1 MNHILIQ
8 KNLINTDYE
17 GITRKIYLISDWF
30 ANTKH
35 YLKDLCDNC
44 MDYNNLID
52 LMSTSKLLSKS
63 YLDKIGLEVSD
74 KKIKIINIPDYE
86 SISIVLYE
94 DGFRG
99 EVYLNIS
106 KNESFDYDLSSFKD
120 IDENDTTKQAI
131 LQHVINIYKKIYTK
145 YFMS

>member
-30 ANTKH
+30 ANTKS

-145 YFMS
+145 YFIS

>member
-17 GITRKIYLISDWF
+17 GLTRKIYLISDWF

-74 KKIKIINIPDYE
+74 KNIKIINIPDYE

>member
-1 MNHILIQ
+1 
-8 KNLINTDYE
+8 
-17 GITRKIYLISDWF
+17 
-30 ANTKH
+30 
-35 YLKDLCDNC
+35 

-63 YLDKIGLEVSD
+63 YLDKIGLELSD
-74 KKIKIINIPDYE
+74 KNIKIINIPDYE
-86 SISIVLYE
+86 SISIDLYE

>member
-30 ANTKH
+30 ANTRP

-74 KKIKIINIPDYE
+74 KNIKIINIPDYE

>member
-74 KKIKIINIPDYE
+74 KSIKIINIPDYE

>member
-74 KKIKIINIPDYE
+74 KNIKIINIPDYE

>member
-17 GITRKIYLISDWF
+17 GLTRKIYLISDWF
-30 ANTKH
+30 ANTKP

-74 KKIKIINIPDYE
+74 KKIKIINIQDYE

>member
-17 GITRKIYLISDWF
+17 GLTRKIYLISDWF
-30 ANTKH
+30 ANTKP

-63 YLDKIGLEVSD
+63 YLDKIGLEISD
-74 KKIKIINIPDYE
+74 KNIKIINIPDYE

>member
-30 ANTKH
+30 ANTKP

-74 KKIKIINIPDYE
+74 RNIKIINIPDYE

>member
-30 ANTKH
+30 ANTKP

-74 KKIKIINIPDYE
+74 KNIKIINIPDYE

-106 KNESFDYDLSSFKD
+106 KNESFDYDL
-120 IDENDTTKQAI
+120 
-131 LQHVINIYKKIYTK
+131 
-145 YFMS
+145 

>member
-17 GITRKIYLISDWF
+17 GLTRKIYLISDWF
-30 ANTKH
+30 ANTKP

-74 KKIKIINIPDYE
+74 KNIKIINIPDYE

>member
-30 ANTKH
+30 ANTKP

>member
-1 MNHILIQ
+1 MNHLLIQ

-17 GITRKIYLISDWF
+17 GLTRKIYLISDWF

>member
-30 ANTKH
+30 ANTKP

-74 KKIKIINIPDYE
+74 KNIKIINIPDYE

>member
-17 GITRKIYLISDWF
+17 GLTRKIYLISDWF
-30 ANTKH
+30 ANTKP

-52 LMSTSKLLSKS
+52 LISTSKLLSKS

-74 KKIKIINIPDYE
+74 KNIKIINIPDYE

>member
-17 GITRKIYLISDWF
+17 GLTRKIYLISDWF
-30 ANTKH
+30 ANTKP

-52 LMSTSKLLSKS
+52 LISTSKLLSKS

>member
-17 GITRKIYLISDWF
+17 GLTRKIYLISDWF
-30 ANTKH
+30 ANTKP

>member
-30 ANTKH
+30 ANTKP

-52 LMSTSKLLSKS
+52 LISTSKLLSKS

-74 KKIKIINIPDYE
+74 KSIKIINIPDYE

-120 IDENDTTKQAI
+120 IDENDTTKQII

>member
-17 GITRKIYLISDWF
+17 GLTRKIYLISDWF